1 MKSNRISLIL
11 ILCFSFVSFIL
22 PSHAAYAD
30 DSASLNITLTYEHKA
45 ISGAKYSIYQV
56 ADLKADRT
64 GYVGI
69 APFQW
74 NGNLE
79 ELKTVDAQIKLARR
93 LERQSRNA
101 SAAMTLTTGRDGTVR
116 FTGLRSGMY
125 LVVQTGATGE
135 AADYTTMQ
143 PFLVMAPRFENGV
156 WNKVVNAK
164 PKPEVQKKQKPK
176 ITKKVKTGDNSEL
189 FWWSGSLMLSVGLMA
204 LLVLRRKNKMGGVS

>member
-1 MKSNRISLIL
+1 
-11 ILCFSFVSFIL
+11 
-22 PSHAAYAD
+22 
-30 DSASLNITLTYEHKA
+30 
-45 ISGAKYSIYQV
+45 
-56 ADLKADRT
+56 
-64 GYVGI
+64 
-69 APFQW
+69 
-74 NGNLE
+74 
-79 ELKTVDAQIKLARR
+79 
-93 LERQSRNA
+93 
-101 SAAMTLTTGRDGTVR
+101 MTLTTGRDGTVR

-189 FWWSGSLMLSVGLMA
+189 FWWSGSLMLSVGLMT

>member
-1 MKSNRISLIL
+1 MKSNRISLLL

-22 PSHAAYAD
+22 PSQTAYAD
-30 DSASLNITLTYEHKA
+30 DNVSLNLTLTYEQKA
-45 ISGAKYSIYQV
+45 ISGAQYSIYQI
-56 ADLKADRT
+56 ADLKADKT
-64 GYVGI
+64 GYVGR
-69 APFQW
+69 APFGW

-79 ELKTVDAQIKLARR
+79 ELKTVDAQLKLARR

-101 SAAMTLTTGRDGTVR
+101 SAVMTLTTGRDGTVR

-143 PFLVMAPRFENGV
+143 PFLVMAPRFEHGV